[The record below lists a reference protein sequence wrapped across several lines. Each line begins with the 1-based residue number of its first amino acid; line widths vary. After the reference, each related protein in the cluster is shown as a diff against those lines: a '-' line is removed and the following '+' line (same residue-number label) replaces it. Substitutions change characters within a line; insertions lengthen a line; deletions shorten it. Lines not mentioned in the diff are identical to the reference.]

1 MVDGAVA
8 LQAEVLE
15 GLPQHD
21 LDTDLRKGYA
31 GGLGDERY
39 GSGGTGVGLDHED
52 LSVLHGELQV
62 HQTLD
67 LEGERDLLRDG
78 DDLVDGLLLQGERRK
93 DHRGVSGVASCVLHV
108 LHDPADVDVGAV
120 ADAVHVDLDRL
131 GEVLVDE
138 DRVVAG
144 NLDGGLDIRL
154 QFIGGVDDLHRPSSE
169 DVGRPDENRVSD
181 ALGDLL
187 GLLEGVSG
195 SGRGLLDLQL
205 VHQLGEPPP
214 VLGHIHLVGACSE
227 YPGLGSRKGP
237 LQVHGEVDGSLSA
250 VLDDDAVGVLG
261 LDDVENVPQG
271 QGLEVKTVRDV
282 VVGGDGLG
290 VVVDDDGIHALLLQR
305 HDSMDAAVVELDTL
319 ADPDGS
325 GSDEDNLLVVVLGG
339 DLRGPSVGA
348 VEVRGLGGELRGAG
362 VDHLVDGPGALGGAE
377 LPDLQG
383 VGSADLGDGLVG
395 ESHVLGLAEGLRV
408 DGSLEPL
415 LHLDHVADLLHV
427 EDVPFGEVGD
437 LLHVPSLHEGLGDGE
452 DASVG
457 GVDQLLLQLLVGEL
471 EPVQSLDSD
480 LQGAE
485 AFQQGLLE
493 GPSDGHDL
501 PGALHLGSEVA
512 VHGAELVEGPAWD
525 LDDHVV
531 DGRLEGGIGGAG
543 DLVGDLVEGV
553 SDGDLGGDPGDG
565 VSGRLGCEGGGP
577 GHTGVDLDQA
587 VVPVGGVECELD
599 VAASLDPEG
608 ADDLQRGGSEALVVV
623 IREREAGGDD
633 YALPC
638 VDTHGVEVLHV
649 ADDDA
654 VVRGIPHD
662 LVLVL
667 LPSEDALL
675 DEDLVDPGVGESA
688 GADVLQLLLVV
699 GDASAGSSEGVCGS
713 DEDGVA
719 SDDPDSLLGLLD
731 GVDAPG
737 DGDGLSDALHGLL
750 EQLPVL
756 GHGDGIRLRSHELGP
771 EPLQLS
777 GVGEL

>member
-1 MVDGAVA
+1 M
-8 LQAEVLE
+8 
-15 GLPQHD
+15 
-21 LDTDLRKGYA
+21 
-31 GGLGDERY
+31 
-39 GSGGTGVGLDHED
+39 
-52 LSVLHGELQV
+52 
-62 HQTLD
+62 
-67 LEGERDLLRDG
+67 
-78 DDLVDGLLLQGERRK
+78 
-93 DHRGVSGVASCVLHV
+93 
-108 LHDPADVDVGAV
+108 
-120 ADAVHVDLDRL
+120 
-131 GEVLVDE
+131 
-138 DRVVAG
+138 
-144 NLDGGLDIRL
+144 
-154 QFIGGVDDLHRPSSE
+154 
-169 DVGRPDENRVSD
+169 
-181 ALGDLL
+181 
-187 GLLEGVSG
+187 
-195 SGRGLLDLQL
+195 
-205 VHQLGEPPP
+205 
-214 VLGHIHLVGACSE
+214 
-227 YPGLGSRKGP
+227 
-237 LQVHGEVDGSLSA
+237 
-250 VLDDDAVGVLG
+250 
-261 LDDVENVPQG
+261 
-271 QGLEVKTVRDV
+271 
-282 VVGGDGLG
+282 
-290 VVVDDDGIHALLLQR
+290 
-305 HDSMDAAVVELDTL
+305 
-319 ADPDGS
+319 
-325 GSDEDNLLVVVLGG
+325 
-339 DLRGPSVGA
+339 
-348 VEVRGLGGELRGAG
+348 
-362 VDHLVDGPGALGGAE
+362 
-377 LPDLQG
+377 
-383 VGSADLGDGLVG
+383 
-395 ESHVLGLAEGLRV
+395 
-408 DGSLEPL
+408 
-415 LHLDHVADLLHV
+415 
-427 EDVPFGEVGD
+427 
-437 LLHVPSLHEGLGDGE
+437 
-452 DASVG
+452 
-457 GVDQLLLQLLVGEL
+457 DQLLLQLLVGEL
-471 EPVQSLDSD
+471 ELVQSLDSD

-565 VSGRLGCEGGGP
+565 VSGRLGGEGGGP

-638 VDTHGVEVLHV
+638 VDAHGVEVLHV

-675 DEDLVDPGVGESA
+675 DEDLMDPGVGESA

-756 GHGDGIRLRSHELGP
+756 GHGDGIWLRSHELGP

-777 GVGEL
+777 GVGELRADVQSGLSSHSGDDSVHALLGDDPRDVGGVQRLYVDAVRGVGVGLDGSGVRVDQDGLVPLLAEGAAGLGSGEVEFGSLSDDDGSRSDDQELLVILPHSFPSLTIFLKLSNRKDVSQGPGEASG